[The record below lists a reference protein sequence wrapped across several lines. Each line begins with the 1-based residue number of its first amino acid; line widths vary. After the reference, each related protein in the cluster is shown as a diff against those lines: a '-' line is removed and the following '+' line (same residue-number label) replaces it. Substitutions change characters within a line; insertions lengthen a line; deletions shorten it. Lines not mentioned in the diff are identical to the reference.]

1 MIYVKKLLLC
11 VLVLCIFVG
20 IPACAVTPAP
30 MENGTH
36 PKIFRY
42 SLPMNPNTLDPQET
56 DGIPEM
62 TIAYH
67 IYEGLMRTYQNQ
79 LRYGIAESYEI
90 STDGR
95 IYTFHL
101 RDAAYGDGTPVKAED
116 FVRAVQR
123 MVTEEK
129 SSRPFFAYPI
139 LNAMEIREKELPV
152 ERLGVRVID
161 GKTLQF
167 VLENPTPYF
176 LQLLALPPFSP
187 VRPQSDFSKM
197 DAGLCNGP
205 FIVKNW
211 VRNDSI
217 RLEKNPRYWDADRI
231 KLDAVEIVVASDF
244 NKLYKMFK
252 NQELDIL
259 PTSTDNISSKMLP
272 YTEYYFNGA
281 NDFIRLNMSED
292 CPLHN
297 KNLRLA
303 LNYALNRNAYIDSLG
318 SRTVT
323 PSARYVL
330 PILPGTHKTF
340 GEEYPLEAFPLDGDT
355 QIARD
360 YLKAALE
367 ELQIEKAENLSL
379 ELLISDDYWASREA
393 GIIQEQLQD
402 VLGIQINIFAVPYNT
417 HMELDAAHK
426 FQMSLSGWTPDYPD
440 PATYLEL
447 WTSNSSYNYACYNSP
462 EYDECFRL
470 ANNQTDPQS
479 RMSLLAR
486 AEGIL
491 LRDGALIPLQI
502 RQSAMLKNPKLTN
515 FKTNYINVEFQYIYA
530 DFLP

>member
-1 MIYVKKLLLC
+1 
-11 VLVLCIFVG
+11 
-20 IPACAVTPAP
+20 
-30 MENGTH
+30 MENHTH

-42 SLPMNPNTLDPQET
+42 SLPMNPNTLNPQET

-95 IYTFHL
+95 TYTFHL
-101 RDAAYGDGTPVKAED
+101 RDAAYGDGTPVRAED

-123 MVTEEK
+123 MVTEES

-139 LNAMEIREKELPV
+139 RNAMKIHDGELSIAD
-152 ERLGVRVID
+152 LGVSAID
-161 GKTLQF
+161 EKTLRF

-176 LQLLALPPFSP
+176 LQLLALPSFSP
-187 VRPQSDFSKM
+187 VRSQSDFSKM
-197 DAGLCNGP
+197 EAGLCNGP
-205 FIVKNW
+205 FIVKKW
-211 VRNDSI
+211 IRNDSI
-217 RLEKNPRYWDADRI
+217 RLEKNPLYWDADRI
-231 KLDAVEIVVASDF
+231 KLDAVEIVIASDF
-244 NKLYKMFK
+244 DKLYGMFK

-259 PTSTDNISSKMLP
+259 PTSTDIINSETLP
-272 YTEYYFNGA
+272 YVEYYFNGA

-303 LNYALNRNAYIDSLG
+303 LNYALNRNAYVASLG
-318 SRTVT
+318 SHTVT

-340 GEEYPLEAFPLDGDT
+340 GEEYPLEAFPLEGDT

-360 YLKAALE
+360 YLKKALE
-367 ELQIEKAENLSL
+367 ELRIEKAEDLSL
-379 ELLISDDYWASREA
+379 ELLISDDYWATIEAEIIRE
-393 GIIQEQLQD
+393 QMRN
-402 VLGIQINIFAVPYNT
+402 VLGIQIDIFAVPYNT

-447 WTSNSSYNYACYNSP
+447 WTSNSSYNYAGYNSP

-486 AEGIL
+486 AEDIL

-502 RQSAMLKNPKLTN
+502 RQSAMLKNPKLTG
-515 FKTNYINVEFQYIYA
+515 FKTSYFNVEFQYIYA